1 MEMACF
7 SASVVSKGDTVVV
20 SRERSCVAENTVM
33 CRRHSLVT
41 VISSL
46 LLVIAN

>member
-33 CRRHSLVT
+33 CRRHSLVM
-41 VISSL
+41 ISSL